1 MIQFSN
7 RKYYWFLNIFFAI
20 SMLTLNAVLAQKIEA
35 IHTTITVAE
44 YLPSLSNNKQ
54 SLGFAGPITGT
65 NNGIFIVAGGANFP
79 ELMPW
84 QGGKKFYYKDVF
96 VYTRK
101 NQQISFKKSSQLPFN
116 IAYAAC
122 CSSVEGIFFAG
133 GENENGIMNSAY
145 LLNWNNQKESI
156 DTKILPALP
165 FALTNASAVAI
176 NNIIYVAGGE
186 TAISV
191 SNKLLALDLHNLNKG
206 WQFLPNIPKAVSH
219 AVMTVLSDGKK
230 AKLYLIGGREKKQSG
245 ISELFKSV
253 FEFNIQAST
262 WSEKTSLP
270 YSLSAATGVSF
281 GFNDMLV
288 FGGDDG
294 KTFHQV
300 ELFLAAINNEKDS
313 LKKQAIIQQKNTLQA
328 AHPGFSKNILRF
340 NLPTNTWTLIDSI
353 HFDIPVTTT
362 AVDCDGM
369 VLIPSGEIRAG
380 VRSPKILSVKILP
393 N

>member
-1 MIQFSN
+1 
-7 RKYYWFLNIFFAI
+7 
-20 SMLTLNAVLAQKIEA
+20 MLTSNAVLAQKIEA

-186 TAISV
+186 TTISV

-245 ISELFKSV
+245 IS
-253 FEFNIQAST
+253 
-262 WSEKTSLP
+262 
-270 YSLSAATGVSF
+270 
-281 GFNDMLV
+281 
-288 FGGDDG
+288 
-294 KTFHQV
+294 
-300 ELFLAAINNEKDS
+300 
-313 LKKQAIIQQKNTLQA
+313 
-328 AHPGFSKNILRF
+328 
-340 NLPTNTWTLIDSI
+340 
-353 HFDIPVTTT
+353 
-362 AVDCDGM
+362 
-369 VLIPSGEIRAG
+369 
-380 VRSPKILSVKILP
+380 
-393 N
+393 